1 MQHQQ
6 QEVALVTE
14 DAMPT
19 LLEWFLI
26 KIYLDKMLTKK
37 EIFQT
42 IIDHKDEIK
51 SFGVTEIGLFGSYVR
66 NEQTEASDIDI
77 LVDIIKEKKTLKNY
91 IDFCDLLENLFKN
104 NKIDI
109 VSKKG
114 LSEFI
119 GPHILKEV
127 DYVKI

>member
-1 MQHQQ
+1 
-6 QEVALVTE
+6 
-14 DAMPT
+14 
-19 LLEWFLI
+19 
-26 KIYLDKMLTKK
+26 MLTKND
-37 EIFQT
+37 IFQT
-42 IIDHKDEIK
+42 IIDNKELIK
-51 SFGVTEIGLFGSYVR
+51 SFGVTQIGLFGSYVR
-66 NEQTEASDIDI
+66 GEQTPTSDIDF
-77 LVDIIKEKKTLKNY
+77 LVDIIKKKKTLKNY

-127 DYVKI
+127 DYVEI

>member
-1 MQHQQ
+1 
-6 QEVALVTE
+6 
-14 DAMPT
+14 
-19 LLEWFLI
+19 
-26 KIYLDKMLTKK
+26 MLTKQ
-37 EIFQT
+37 EIFKT
-42 IIDHKDEIK
+42 IQDNKETIK
-51 SFGVTEIGLFGSYVR
+51 SFGVTQIGLFGSYVR
-66 NEQTEASDIDI
+66 DEQTENSDIDI

-91 IDFCDLLENLFKN
+91 IDFCDMLENLFEN

-127 DYVKI
+127 HYVKI

>member
-1 MQHQQ
+1 MQ
-6 QEVALVTE
+6 
-14 DAMPT
+14 
-19 LLEWFLI
+19 
-26 KIYLDKMLTKK
+26 KK
-37 EIFQT
+37 NDIFQT
-42 IIDHKDEIK
+42 IIDNKEVIK
-51 SFGVTEIGLFGSYVR
+51 SFGVTQIGLFGSYVR
-66 NEQTEASDIDI
+66 GEQTSTSDIDF

-104 NKIDI
+104 NKIDV

-119 GPHILKEV
+119 GPHILNEV